1 MSTFAYRNSIN
12 KPIKTIKTMELKT
25 YFRKGENLFGVGSLL
40 ILAAYVVF
48 LMVGDVNRMQ
58 AATTQYDYYQN
69 LIYLIENIAKSYFC
83 CFYMLMSFLT
93 YIHKQYSKW
102 CIRLYYLLGISALF
116 YFGWAAIFSKNVFN
130 HIEPEYL
137 ENFPR
142 MVHRLYTGP
151 LYWIIIGYF
160 FTPKI
165 LKDARKLKEEQEL
178 TI

>member
-1 MSTFAYRNSIN
+1 ME
-12 KPIKTIKTMELKT
+12 IKEF
-25 YFRKGENLFGVGSLL
+25 FRKGENLVGMGFLL

-58 AATTQYDYYQN
+58 AATTKYDYYQN
-69 LIYLIENIAKSYFC
+69 LIYLIENITKSYFS
-83 CFYMLMSFLT
+83 CFYILMTFLT
-93 YIHKQYSKW
+93 YFYKQYSKW
-102 CIRLYYLLGISALF
+102 CIRLYLLLGISALL
-116 YFGWAAIFSKNVFN
+116 YFGWAGIFSKSVFN

-142 MVHRLYTGP
+142 MIHTLYTGP
-151 LYWIIIGYF
+151 VFWMIIGYF

-165 LKDARKLKEEQEL
+165 LKDAQKLKEEQEL

>member
-1 MSTFAYRNSIN
+1 
-12 KPIKTIKTMELKT
+12 MELKK
-25 YFRKGENLFGVGSLL
+25 FFSKGENLFTMGCLL
-40 ILAAYVVF
+40 ILAVIEGWT
-48 LMVGDVNRMQ
+48 MVNDVNCMR
-58 AATTQYDYYQN
+58 AATTSYDYYQN
-69 LIYLIENIAKSYFC
+69 LIYLIDNIARTYFFC
-83 CFYMLMSFLT
+83 IFLMMVFLT

-102 CIRLYYLLGISALF
+102 CIRVYYLLGVSVLL
-116 YFGWAAIFSKNVFN
+116 YYGWAGIFSKSVYNQV
-130 HIEPEYL
+130 EPEFL

-178 TI
+178 TV

>member
-1 MSTFAYRNSIN
+1 
-12 KPIKTIKTMELKT
+12 MELKK
-25 YFRKGENLFGVGSLL
+25 FFSKGENLFTMGILL
-40 ILAAYVVF
+40 ILAVIEGWT
-48 LMVGDVNRMQ
+48 MVNDVSCMQ
-58 AATTQYDYYQN
+58 AATTSYDYYQN
-69 LIYLIENIAKSYFC
+69 LIYLIDNIARTYFFC
-83 CFYMLMSFLT
+83 IFLMMVFLT

-102 CIRLYYLLGISALF
+102 CIRVYYLLGVSVLL
-116 YFGWAAIFSKNVFN
+116 YYGWAGIFSKSVYNQV
-130 HIEPEYL
+130 EPEYL

-178 TI
+178 TV